1 MRPLAV
7 YLHIPFCTVKC
18 GYCDFNAYAGM
29 DRLKDQYALA
39 LVEELRRWGEI
50 LGPREIH
57 SVFLG
62 GGTPGEMTPDQVARF
77 IEAVRLLGPFV
88 DDCEV
93 TLEANPATVL
103 QEHLPALR
111 EAGITRLSLGAQSFH
126 PHELQFLD
134 RIHSPQAAAACAR
147 AARAQGFASVSMD
160 LIYGLPG
167 QEPATFMSS
176 LEQAL
181 AVGTDHLSLYALTVE
196 PGTPLAARVESG
208 AIEPADPDVVAEMY
222 DLASARLEAAGFEHY
237 EISNWARPGHRSRHN
252 LAYWTDAEYLGAG
265 AGAHGYVGGERY
277 DNIAH
282 PRQYIGAL
290 SSKGTTLPINHAYTP
305 NLSMRLVDWLETGLR
320 RLEGFTFAGFEAAF
334 RMPFPPV
341 LHNALEPMLDA
352 GLLVQDQSGMRLT
365 ERGLLLQNEI
375 VATVLPAIERE
386 YGTMVE
392 LPAPGL
398 ERWRGMQSPGQQAR
412 IPT

>member
-29 DRLKDQYALA
+29 DRLKDQYARA
-39 LVEELRRWGEI
+39 LVEELRRWQEH
-50 LGPREIH
+50 LGPREIR

-62 GGTPGEMTPDQVARF
+62 GGTPGEMTPAQIAGF
-77 IEAVRLLGPFV
+77 IESVRGLGPFV
-88 DDCEV
+88 DGCEV

-103 QEHLPALR
+103 EQHLPELLA
-111 EAGITRLSLGAQSFH
+111 AGITRLSLGAQSFH

-147 AARAQGFASVSMD
+147 TAKAGGFASVSMD

-167 QEPATFMSS
+167 QDPATFMAS

-181 AVGTDHLSLYALTVE
+181 AVGSDHLSLYALTIE
-196 PGTPLAARVESG
+196 PGTPLAARVDRGEV
-208 AIEPADPDVVAEMY
+208 ELADPDVVAEMY
-222 DLASARLEAAGFEHY
+222 DLASERLERAGFEHY
-237 EISNWARPGHRSRHN
+237 EISNWAKPGHRSRHN

-265 AGAHGYVGGERY
+265 AGAHGYLGGERY

-282 PRQYIGAL
+282 PRQYIAAL
-290 SSKGTTLPINHAYTP
+290 SSEAVGLPIEHAYLP
-305 NLSMRLVDWLETGLR
+305 NLPMRLVDWLETGLR

-334 RMPFPPV
+334 GMPFPASLGV
-341 LHNALEPMLDA
+341 ELAPMVTE
-352 GLLVQDQSGMRLT
+352 GLVVRDETGMRLA

-375 VATVLPAIERE
+375 VATVLPAIERA
-386 YGTMVE
+386 YGAMAE
-392 LPAPGL
+392 LPAPNL
-398 ERWRGMQSPGQQAR
+398 DSWRGSR
-412 IPT
+412 LVTL